1 MFQHTRVP
9 GSLNKEY
16 HNFDAATEETC
27 SKTKGETAIDDA
39 IELLIQSSIPLV
51 SQEDPP
57 CPSNRRG
64 RAPNSLIFG
73 EPEETTDDASHSSSQ
88 EEPVDLSTILSILN
102 AQCQEEDDLELDF
115 VSLDNPEES
124 IPASFR
130 LPDEQP
136 APSSCTPTGP
146 NSDVPFSQPAPQTAP
161 APVPQSNDCSFPTQ
175 PSPTVVIHD
184 AIEKTQYDTEME
196 QSNPPT
202 SNSFHESTSE
212 DVQFVSS
219 SSWHAPMA
227 PPPSSSS
234 QSLPQPPSPQPSG
247 PGLSLGELQQQLADA
262 VIQAVTNNPEVAR
275 GSMVIQH
282 THQMIPQIVYS
293 MLEQYPG
300 LWQIQTL
307 LSVQLSDVET
317 LAVQAVA
324 QFLAMVE
331 LVRLQNQQQ
340 AQQQVHQL
348 AAGPADTSMA
358 VSVAP
363 HEDNSWGL
371 GASPEGCPEV
381 AVEQE
386 QECQQR
392 FASDFQF
399 MKLKDRLPSIP
410 KVSEVPAFVL
420 HFRETYPLLEDEA
433 IWKIVMWFHPEL
445 HGRKTLGDTF
455 VLQEDAVRAAL
466 REVRHWRFPSSDAG
480 WSISADEFFLSSQRD
495 APAQNALF
503 VKQEAGTKSTP
514 STPSPPPTPDQ
525 EILPLGK
532 VFQEH
537 QDIHMEDHE
546 DLCDNWDF
554 WRFDPEPKWSEIYV
568 PSYDP
573 ETEQHSAGQAV
584 PFDQSYYDYQ
594 YDYHYD
600 HPYAQYEQPHAPYE
614 EPRAR
619 YEHSHAQYEQPRPPF
634 DQTPVQQKPGQ
645 PCASTKP
652 SPIQHDQQKD
662 RQSPGGL
669 AGSLRRL
676 LRTCIRKNLAET
688 TPESRRPQEPARL
701 SQQPPRLTPQNS
713 RDSWDCHYG
722 SPDTVVPDF
731 IYGLDQASP
740 QNPHQLQ
747 DERDCHLEPEPP
759 FDLDREPP
767 QDRRYPQGYRHY
779 PPGVGSSHSDSSSS
793 ESETGRDIDQES
805 DNEPPL
811 PGRPSSVCVHRY
823 FPWSASTL

>member
-9 GSLNKEY
+9 GSLNEEY
-16 HNFDAATEETC
+16 YTFDAATEETR
-27 SKTKGETAIDDA
+27 SKTQGETAIEDA

-57 CPSNRRG
+57 RPSNRRG
-64 RAPNSLIFG
+64 RAPDSLIFG
-73 EPEETTDDASHSSSQ
+73 EPEEKTDDASHNSSQ
-88 EEPVDLSTILSILN
+88 EEPVDLTTILSILN
-102 AQCQEEDDLELDF
+102 AQCEEEDDLELDF
-115 VSLDNPEES
+115 VPLDNPEES

-130 LPDEQP
+130 LPAEQP
-136 APSSCTPTGP
+136 APSRCTPTGP
-146 NSDVPFSQPAPQTAP
+146 KSDVLFSQPAPQTTPAP
-161 APVPQSNDCSFPTQ
+161 APRFNDGSFPTQ
-175 PSPTVVIHD
+175 PSPTVVVHD
-184 AIEKTQYDTEME
+184 AAEKSQYDTEME
-196 QSNPPT
+196 HSKPPP

-212 DVQFVSS
+212 DMQFVSS
-219 SSWHAPMA
+219 SSWPAPIL
-227 PPPSSSS
+227 PPPSSSF
-234 QSLPQPPSPQPSG
+234 QSPPQPPSPQPSG
-247 PGLSLGELQQQLADA
+247 PDLSLGELQQQLADA
-262 VIQAVTNNPEVAR
+262 VIQAVTINPEVAR
-275 GSMVIQH
+275 GSMDIQH
-282 THQMIPQIVYS
+282 AHQIIPQMVYA

-300 LWQIQTL
+300 LWKIQTL

-317 LAVQAVA
+317 LAVEAVA

-331 LVRLQNQQQ
+331 SVRSQNQQQ
-340 AQQQVHQL
+340 VYQL
-348 AAGPADTSMA
+348 AATPADTSMA

-363 HEDNSWGL
+363 REDNSQGL

-386 QECQQR
+386 QECQQH

-399 MKLKDRLPSIP
+399 MKLKDGLPSTP

-420 HFRETYPLLEDEA
+420 HFRETYPPLEDEA

-455 VLQEDAVRAAL
+455 VLREDAVRAAL

-495 APAQNALF
+495 ALAQNVLF
-503 VKQEAGTKSTP
+503 TEQEAGTR
-514 STPSPPPTPDQ
+514 SPPLPTPDQ
-525 EILPLGK
+525 EIVPLGQ

-554 WRFDPEPKWSEIYV
+554 WRFDSEPKWSESYV

-573 ETEQHSAGQAV
+573 EMEQYNAGQAT

-600 HPYAQYEQPHAPYE
+600 YPYAQYEQPHGLYE
-614 EPRAR
+614 ESYAR

-634 DQTPVQQKPGQ
+634 DQIPVQQKPGQ
-645 PCASTKP
+645 PYASPKP
-652 SPIQHDQQKD
+652 SPIQRDQQKD

-676 LRTCIRKNLAET
+676 LRTCIRKNLIET

-701 SQQPPRLTPQNS
+701 SQQPPRYTPQNS
-713 RDSWDCHYG
+713 RDSWDYHYG
-722 SPDTVVPDF
+722 YPNTVVPEF
-731 IYGLDQASP
+731 IFGLDQASP

-759 FDLDREPP
+759 FDLSREPP
-767 QDRRYPQGYRHY
+767 QDRKYPHEYRHY
-779 PPGVGSSHSDSSSS
+779 RPVVGSSHSDSSSS
-793 ESETGRDIDQES
+793 DSETGRDIDEES
-805 DNEPPL
+805 DNGPPL
-811 PGRPSSVCVHRY
+811 PGRQSSVCAHPY